1 MTSLWF
7 SVDDTDI
14 SDDPCLGI
22 FVASP
27 SVIAAML
34 PRPKAP
40 FVCFAQDHKGLKD
53 NSSDS
58 VSYES
63 PIANPETPH
72 RKPGNLPE
80 ISIFDQLN

>member
-7 SVDDTDI
+7 STDDTDI
-14 SDDPCLGI
+14 VDDPCLGI

-40 FVCFAQDHKGLKD
+40 FVYFQEDLKAAKED
-53 NSSDS
+53 TSDS
-58 VSYES
+58 ISFES
-63 PIANPETPH
+63 PIARTDTPH
-72 RKPGNLPE
+72 RTAGNLPE
-80 ISIFDQLN
+80 VSLFDLFA